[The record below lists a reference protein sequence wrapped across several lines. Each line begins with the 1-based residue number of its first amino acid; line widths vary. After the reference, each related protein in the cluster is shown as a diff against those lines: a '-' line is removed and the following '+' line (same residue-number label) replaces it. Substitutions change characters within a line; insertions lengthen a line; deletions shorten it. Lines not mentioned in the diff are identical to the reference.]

1 MTIIWLDHV
10 NTTHD
15 HLRIHPDPG
24 DPLRSLT
31 KSTPDG
37 APDVRT
43 LEHFKTIKN
52 NSTTSVPKQLLILQL
67 YQCYK
72 LDFDLFGYNLEGLL
86 WSTASEEI
94 FRMLPTSHSSWI
106 RGLCWMKW
114 PNETLQNLPCSMY
127 IPIQKPVLGG
137 KVKLHKLENHIKK
150 LLQFCCVISSS

>member
-86 WSTASEEI
+86 WSAASEEI
-94 FRMLPTSHSSWI
+94 FPDVANITLIMNKRFMLDEMTQRNTSKFA
-106 RGLCWMKW
+106 MFYV
-114 PNETLQNLPCSMY
+114 Q
-127 IPIQKPVLGG
+127 PVLGG
-137 KVKLHKLENHIKK
+137 KVKLHKFEKNIFPFGKRQEPKPQLRA
-150 LLQFCCVISSS
+150 

>member
-1 MTIIWLDHV
+1 MLIKKCFRSFLKNILTIIWLDHV

-86 WSTASEEI
+86 WSPSEEI
-94 FRMLPTSHSSWI
+94 FPDVANITLIMNKRFMLDEMTQRNTSKFA
-106 RGLCWMKW
+106 MFYV
-114 PNETLQNLPCSMY
+114 Q
-127 IPIQKPVLGG
+127 PVLGG
-137 KVKLHKLENHIKK
+137 KVKLQKFEKQLW
-150 LLQFCCVISSS
+150 